1 MVMATLFMA
10 TSIVMLVVGLY
21 GLVSRRNMLR
31 MLLSAEIIFNA
42 ALLALLASSSIPIY
56 AAVQPDKPAVGGVIA
71 LLAIGIAAAEVGVT
85 VAVAILLFQM
95 KRHVDVYELRRFK
108 G

>member
-1 MVMATLFMA
+1 MVMANLFIL
-10 TSIVMLVVGLY
+10 TSIVMLVIGIY

-56 AAVQPDKPAVGGVIA
+56 MASQFDKPAVGGVIA

-85 VAVAILLFQM
+85 VSIAILFFQA

>member
-1 MVMATLFMA
+1 MVMANLFMM
-10 TSIVMLVVGLY
+10 TSIAMLVIGVY

-56 AAVQPDKPAVGGVIA
+56 AAAQPDKAAVGGVIA

-85 VAVAILLFQM
+85 VSVAILLFQA

-108 G
+108 E